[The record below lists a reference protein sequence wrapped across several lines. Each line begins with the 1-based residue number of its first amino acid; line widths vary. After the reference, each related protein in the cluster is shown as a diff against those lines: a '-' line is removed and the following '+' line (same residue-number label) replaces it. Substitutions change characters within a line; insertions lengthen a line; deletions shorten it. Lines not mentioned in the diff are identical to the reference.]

1 MLIEGERGRRSVLSS
16 HPCTEEGQ
24 IEKSDVSYQTCC
36 VLRAMTLKLWVLFS
50 LQLNGF
56 LLE

>member
-24 IEKSDVSYQTCC
+24 IEKSDVSYQIRC
-36 VLRAMTLKLWVLFS
+36 VLKSYDFETLGSV
-50 LQLNGF
+50 
-56 LLE
+56 